1 MLIFFQFFVYNCQ
14 NWVNKKKSRDQIGVE
29 SILKRERKEQVTLY
43 TSFKFSVFK
52 YSKKMYSQQHR
63 QYKCDN
69 KSHILLHTKA
79 DDGHVCQTER

>member
-1 MLIFFQFFVYNCQ
+1 MYKCQ
-14 NWVNKKKSRDQIGVE
+14 NWVNKKKIKGQTGVE

-43 TSFKFSVFK
+43 ASFKFSVFK
-52 YSKKMYSQQHR
+52 YPKKKKYSQQHR